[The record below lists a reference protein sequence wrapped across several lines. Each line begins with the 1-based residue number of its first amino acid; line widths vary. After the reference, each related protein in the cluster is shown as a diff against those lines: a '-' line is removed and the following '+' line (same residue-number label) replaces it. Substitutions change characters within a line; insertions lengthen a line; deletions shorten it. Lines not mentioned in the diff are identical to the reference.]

1 MPAVQRKTTAI
12 AKSKKNTGPKKSR
25 STRSPAPPGNPTYEQ
40 IAERAYYI
48 WETKGCPWGQSLENW
63 LEAERQLKL

>member
-1 MPAVQRKTTAI
+1 MSAVRRKTTTVT
-12 AKSKKNTGPKKSR
+12 KSKKAPGPRKPR
-25 STRSPAPPGNPTYEQ
+25 STRSSASASKPTYEQ

-48 WETKGCPWGQSLENW
+48 WESRGSPWGQSLENW